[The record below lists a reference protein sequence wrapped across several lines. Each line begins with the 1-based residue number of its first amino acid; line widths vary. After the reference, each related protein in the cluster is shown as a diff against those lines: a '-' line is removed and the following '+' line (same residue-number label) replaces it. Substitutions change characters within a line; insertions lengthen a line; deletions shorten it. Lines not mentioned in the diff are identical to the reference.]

1 MKPNGYACQAFYFGE
16 TFDAR
21 KDRTGLRWRRDT
33 TLDKNQRKV
42 NTWRSVLACRVIR
55 KSGHQ
60 LRPWYRLDGTGDP
73 IETRLKRNPSPW

>member
-1 MKPNGYACQAFYFGE
+1 MRVKRFVFLE

-21 KDRTGLRWRRDT
+21 KGHTGLRCRRDT

-73 IETRLKRNPSPW
+73 IEPRLKRNPSPW

>member
-1 MKPNGYACQAFYFGE
+1 MKPNGHACQAFCFLE
-16 TFDAR
+16 KFAAR
-21 KDRTGLRWRRDT
+21 ENRTGLRWRRDK

-55 KSGHQ
+55 KSGHK